1 LRQLVG
7 RAADADGSA
16 CRSAAST
23 PNCDSY
29 TADADDCTE
38 RHFSHSRSSG
48 SKREHSAD
56 ESKPD
61 AADESDWTADAD
73 YHQGGRGGNRERSS
87 ADRQRRG
94 PDSDWGSA
102 DSDAAD
108 SCTGQWSA
116 RESRAASCSR
126 RAMRDRLGRDS
137 GE

>member
-1 LRQLVG
+1 LVG
-7 RAADADGSA
+7 RAADADCSA

-38 RHFSHSRSSG
+38 RHFSHGRSSD
-48 SKREHSAD
+48 SKREPSAG
-56 ESKPD
+56 ESKHD
-61 AADESDWTADAD
+61 DADESDWTADAD

-102 DSDAAD
+102 NSDAAN
-108 SCTGQWSA
+108 SCTGQWSTH
-116 RESRAASCSR
+116 ESRAASCSCPT
-126 RAMRDRLGRDS
+126 MRDRFGRDL